1 MLCSIVGIIYNIYL
15 IIRTICTLLNCNSL
29 CYNSFQKVVI
39 IMPITDAKRRAN
51 AKWDKDNMTVLGCKV
66 RKDKADKFKAMCK
79 NAGTTPNAIFTAAMD
94 LFMAEHDQ
102 ASPMHEA
109 W

>member
-1 MLCSIVGIIYNIYL
+1 
-15 IIRTICTLLNCNSL
+15 
-29 CYNSFQKVVI
+29 
-39 IMPITDAKRRAN
+39 MPITDAKRRAN

-102 ASPMHEA
+102 ASPMLLLCMDIGTDTFCVILA
-109 W
+109 GQITTVVQ